1 MEVLGFIFGIIALG
15 TASSALAKI
24 AALEKK
30 LKERGI
36 LEKEFKSE

>member
-1 MEVLGFIFGIIALG
+1 MEVVGFIFGIIALG

-30 LKERGI
+30 LKDAGI
-36 LEKEFKSE
+36 LDKELKSE